1 MNRDVIPTYDQ
12 ALQALKTGDEDTL
25 AAALFAFEFDDG
37 YYVGRVTEA
46 VRALLH
52 RADLTPQQIVAIGR
66 ALHGLGRM
74 PLRTPGLDIHISLAN
89 EGESGAMSYDLIL
102 NVDRFS
108 TDSGGYVNAGFG
120 SDSVSGIMFA
130 VESSYREYTGWAI
143 AMESW
148 PDIFGEMQ
156 TDELSIQDDSDEDLI
171 DWDHPDGWPFWEWIE
186 QHG

>member
-1 MNRDVIPTYDQ
+1 MNGDVIPTYDQ

-37 YYVGRVTEA
+37 YYLGRVTEA

-52 RADLTPQQIVAIGR
+52 RTDLTPQQIVAIGR

-74 PLRTPGLDIHISLAN
+74 PLRTPGLDIHISLAS

-108 TDSGGYVNAGFG
+108 TDSGGYVNDGFS
-120 SDSVSGIMFA
+120 SDSVSGNMFA
-130 VESSYREYTGWAI
+130 VEPGYREYTGWGLAT
-143 AMESW
+143 ETW
-148 PDIFGEMQ
+148 PDIVRDMLN
-156 TDELSIQDDSDEDLI
+156 DELQIIDDSNEDFI
-171 DWDHPDGWPFWEWIE
+171 DWDHPDGWPFWDWIE
-186 QHG
+186 KHG